1 MNVASPSVK
10 PRDPAPGLR
19 GEFATAKVEVADAL
33 REAKLEVADT
43 LRELKGVRPPRP
55 KLASSGRLRGGS
67 LTESDRN
74 YAIGMHLSPLVL
86 SILGLFPLSLLAPL
100 VIWLVR
106 RRESV
111 FDDDHGREIINF
123 ILSFLLWHLI
133 TGNTFVGVWEFAK
146 PRIRRQRIH
155 ERRSPSSSPPRAG
168 EGQIAT
174 DDSPWRGGGSPTPGA
189 PETRAPCHPI
199 PDPFLTRVYSPLL
212 CVPSGLR
219 HGLEV

>member
-10 PRDPAPGLR
+10 PPDPAPGLR
-19 GEFATAKVEVADAL
+19 GEFATAKLEVAEAL
-33 REAKLEVADT
+33 REAKHEVADA

-100 VIWLVR
+100 VLWLAR
-106 RRESV
+106 RQESV

-123 ILSFLLWHLI
+123 ILSVLLWHLI
-133 TGNTFVGVWEFAK
+133 TAITFVGLIFWPVLWVVAIVSC
-146 PRIRRQRIH
+146 IRGAIA
-155 ERRSPSSSPPRAG
+155 AG
-168 EGQIAT
+168 SGEYFRYPMTI
-174 DDSPWRGGGSPTPGA
+174 R
-189 PETRAPCHPI
+189 
-199 PDPFLTRVYSPLL
+199 FLS
-212 CVPSGLR
+212 
-219 HGLEV
+219 

>member
-19 GEFATAKVEVADAL
+19 GEFATAKLEVADAL
-33 REAKLEVADT
+33 REAKLEVGDA

-74 YAIGMHLSPLVL
+74 FAIGMHLSPLVL
-86 SILGLFPLSLLAPL
+86 SILGLFPLSLVAPL

-106 RRESV
+106 RQQSV

-123 ILSFLLWHLI
+123 VLSFLLWYLV
-133 TGNTFVGVWEFAK
+133 TAVTVVGIVFWPVLLVVALVSC
-146 PRIRRQRIH
+146 IRGAIA
-155 ERRSPSSSPPRAG
+155 AG
-168 EGQIAT
+168 SGEYFRYPMTI
-174 DDSPWRGGGSPTPGA
+174 R
-189 PETRAPCHPI
+189 
-199 PDPFLTRVYSPLL
+199 FLS
-212 CVPSGLR
+212 
-219 HGLEV
+219 